1 MALILYCD
9 DLTQVPQS
17 LNTDICSISTFKW
30 QLSIV
35 VSVLLLVIGLHVL
48 RKWKYRLHHTLL
60 LYHNLRAAAALLLF
74 SLNTIEL
81 ARALL
86 PLSAE
91 QSQQKNTDDNNIAA
105 NMTYLVVG
113 SDLLWNALAALSL
126 TLILMWYHRVVEVKK
141 STNYLYFTCIIE
153 LFISFVRIYELAEIS
168 YFQSIYEME
177 ACLETLSVMSLLG
190 MAAIDGFTIY
200 KERFRPDYLEDYEKI
215 GYKHTLATFYSKACF
230 WWLTPLLWFG
240 YKEPLE
246 VEDLGQM
253 RLEDSARAHYDQF
266 LLIYKTAKV
275 KNGDRPPSL
284 WLCYLRSSWRMFT
297 LGGLL
302 KLCGDLCALIGPLA
316 IQQIVQYIESMYSTT
331 YASWLHSNNNN
342 NNGANNPNST
352 INDSPYTPGRA
363 LRSSV
368 GNHSYDSSE
377 IVRNRSITPGGIQN
391 LYSDHRNNT
400 SNSSSSSR
408 FGNFHDSSRIRL
420 QAAATNWIS
429 NALAAALTNTNTYS
443 TSGSSG
449 SGNGNGNN
457 NYNMHYISGPSAEAA
472 MITEP
477 SRALSVGLSSII
489 NTSTDDNNQMLNAGI
504 DYNDAQVQIYYPNW
518 LDLVSNGWAI
528 AWLVLLAALA
538 QGAFSQAST
547 HVLNMTGIR
556 IKTSLQGLI
565 YRKTLLLNSSV
576 GQSAAGGVVGYN
588 EASAAGV
595 GAGGGVDVTK
605 GKYLKTQANGA
616 VNIAT
621 AEEGRAGGKADVAAD
636 NAKNNGAEKAAD
648 ASGLSDVGAITNLM
662 SEDALNVMSF
672 FWIAHYVWAIPLKI
686 GVVMYLLYLKLGISA
701 IIGSFV
707 CILTMTPLQFLIG
720 RAMSIN
726 TDKVAECADQR
737 LRIIHDVLM
746 GIKAIKFNVWT
757 ESFVHR
763 IDEKRKKELKYLGWD
778 SFYFTL
784 MTILTHISSVLISYV
799 TLAAYVALEGDE
811 AEFTASR
818 LFSALALFQQL
829 TVPLL
834 IFPITVPIILSA
846 VVSTKRLERFL
857 SAREIHKQFEGIR
870 HMARILSKS
879 DASLDFYEV
888 QGKSTND
895 LTISESGSGD
905 SGLGF
910 VGDKHRVQREN
921 KLNERLALKLHIPES
936 PAPLAHSEPQTPL
949 TTNDPSIVDKHLLT
963 PRRNSEEH
971 LLGSAVG
978 RKLSQ
983 QRRDLLRNS
992 PYVVIRPRKFP
1003 GGAIAQPHAQLTPA
1017 QQLAHKRM
1025 DSWSRDSLVL
1035 KLPEDM
1041 AVSVR
1046 DAAFAW
1052 NPQYPEV
1059 RLLTLRNVTV
1069 PRSKLTMVVGKN
1081 GSGKTSLL
1089 SALLMEMPLLRGD
1102 IIWNKTS
1109 TIAFVPQQPWLL
1121 NANIREN
1128 ILFGESF
1135 RPRRYD
1141 FVLEACALKPD
1152 IELMPDA
1159 DFTVIGERGINL
1171 SGGQRQRIAIARAL
1185 YSSAN
1190 VVIMDD
1196 PFSSLDNE
1204 VARHIFEQS
1213 VQRMLLKAKRTV
1225 ILVTQQLQLTRHAD
1239 YLIVMKNGQLLATG
1253 GYKEIELKYPH
1264 IVAKWQTIIAKVNEQ
1279 TDDDERNMA
1288 AAARTACE
1296 RWKLYQNVTKLGLQ
1310 RTKSTKVMAAKTK
1323 TTAKVKAV
1331 AKPKTIRSDSREI
1344 VLNMEEGV
1352 VGDVR
1357 ANGDTIVELL
1367 DGEVSLPANAVNDVG
1382 VVAGDSNGKE
1392 LDEVDAVEEE
1402 DEDEGDDEDEEDDD
1416 DDEEEDLMTVQPLP
1430 SISRCRSG
1438 STYVNRIG
1446 ALHDTPTGAIP
1457 PRIPL
1462 TRQRSSHY
1470 GSRHLF
1476 YDAPLPTDECQM
1488 EDVILRRRRRS
1499 QRARRNSAQ
1508 DQQRP
1513 YSLIST
1519 GSSRLSATSTST
1531 TASAELRRSLFTNSV
1546 GSSAPS
1552 YMSGVSGNSL
1562 LSVDTG
1568 FAGGVEESPQ
1578 RTRSWQP
1585 QSAGSDE
1592 IVTKA
1597 HQKVSR
1603 NKSSPGCLVHSAQQ
1617 QQQQQQQKVNKEG
1630 AATVGL
1636 GSGFQQFLRRMS
1648 MRRTAAH
1655 IKPRPLSGTN
1665 SIRSITE
1672 ETTTN
1677 QSTPVS
1683 SSVPSIELSTVATP
1697 EADED
1702 QKDVTISE
1710 DDSWIVHIENEE
1722 VADATIDYKTLTNM
1736 TNTPLHNNDNKPPQ
1750 RRNPIKRSRSGIKRS
1765 AGRGANSAATT
1776 ATASI
1781 SSGYDAERK
1790 YGKIPAHIYLL
1801 YLRASGWRM
1810 VTIFFLTAL
1819 IWQGMRVYT
1828 DVWLQHWTDGS
1839 TGNGNIN
1846 VNSRDSGDN
1855 AWKRVDSMTMAV
1867 SPQAFN
1873 RFDTTGIN
1881 ETAATGVRAAAALL
1895 QAAAIKTA
1903 YNNSKVYNNGGSD
1916 NGHAED
1922 VTYYFHIYS
1931 AISCVCI
1938 VMALISTPVGQLAGC
1953 SARSNLHDQLLL
1965 AIMRKPLHFFQVT
1978 PLGRLM
1984 NRFGNDMAII
1994 DKKIAATSQRL
2005 LQFSLL
2011 CLCAVLIN
2019 VSITPWFILLTAP
2032 ICIVYYGIQKF
2043 YRCSARE
2050 LQRIENSTSSPVIS
2064 HLSETIQGVTT
2075 IRAYNQEA
2083 RFTEILFKRLE
2094 ANTIAFTILNTSNRW
2109 LGISLDFL
2117 GGFIVFI
2124 AVITAL
2130 VAASI
2135 SCNRYKSKFSNG
2147 NYNINEL
2154 LTPSPSLVGLAIN
2167 YTLLMP
2173 IYLNW
2178 VVKLLAD
2185 MEMYVGSVERIAY
2198 YAEIDQNV
2206 ETPLDITCDDD
2217 SAKAKA
2223 TGKSVNDTS
2232 VNFEVARVEYC
2243 KPRSLSVP
2251 LVMSNYESVPISWPR
2266 QGDISFENVSLRY
2279 EGQRDEVIKNLSL
2292 KIPYGQKIGICGR
2305 TGSGKSSLAMSLLGV
2320 LQTTAGRICIDD
2332 VDITKIHPDEVR
2344 MRVSMIPQDVHVFN
2358 LSIRENLNPT
2368 AYYAISELWDALE
2381 KVGLTSFVN
2390 QLPDNID
2397 TIVGDG
2403 GVQLSAG
2410 QRQLL
2415 CLARILLRGSVCLIL
2430 DEATSSLDSGAEQA
2444 LLTAA
2449 HNSFRGRTIITIA
2462 HRLSTILDYDRIIV
2476 LEQGRIIEDGTPAEL
2491 QQRKD
2496 GAFYGL
2502 LHSGHTVAGTACL

>member
-1 MALILYCD
+1 MTLILYCD
-9 DLTQVPQS
+9 DLTQVPQN

-35 VSVLLLVIGLHVL
+35 VSVWLLAIGIYVL

-60 LYHNLRAAAALLLF
+60 LYHNLRAATALLLF

-86 PLSAE
+86 PLSTDKL
-91 QSQQKNTDDNNIAA
+91 QQQGTDDNNITAES
-105 NMTYLVVG
+105 TYLIIS
-113 SDLLWNALAALSL
+113 SDLLWNALAALCL

-141 STNYLYFTCIIE
+141 STNYLYFTSLTE
-153 LFISFVRIYELAEIS
+153 LFIAFVRIYELAEIS
-168 YFQSIYEME
+168 YFQNIYEME
-177 ACLETLSVMSLLG
+177 ACLETLSALSLLG

-331 YASWLHSNNNN
+331 YALQFNNNN
-342 NNGANNPNST
+342 SSNNMNGT
-352 INDSPYTPGRA
+352 INDNSYATRTVRA
-363 LRSSV
+363 DVV
-368 GNHSYDSSE
+368 GNHNYDSSE
-377 IVRNRSITPGGIQN
+377 IVRNRSITPEGIQN
-391 LYSDHRNNT
+391 LYSDHRYNN
-400 SNSSSSSR
+400 SNSSSSSSR

-429 NALAAALTNTNTYS
+429 NALAAALTTTNTYS
-443 TSGSSG
+443 QSS
-449 SGNGNGNN
+449 SSNSISNN
-457 NYNMHYISGPSAEAA
+457 NYNMQHINGPSTTAA
-472 MITEP
+472 MLTAP
-477 SRALSVGLSSII
+477 SQALSIGLSSLI
-489 NTSTDDNNQMLNAGI
+489 NTTSTITSTTNDNNQMLNAGI
-504 DYNDAQVQIYYPNW
+504 DYNDAEVQIYYPNW

-576 GQSAAGGVVGYN
+576 GQSSSAANGGVGQN
-588 EASAAGV
+588 EASVGDAA
-595 GAGGGVDVTK
+595 VTK
-605 GKYLKTQANGA
+605 GKHLKTQANGVDNTA
-616 VNIAT
+616 AAAAA
-621 AEEGRAGGKADVAAD
+621 AEEGKAGGKADVAAG
-636 NAKNNGAEKAAD
+636 NAQGNGAKATD

-720 RAMSIN
+720 RAMSFN

-846 VVSTKRLERFL
+846 VVSTERLERFL

-879 DASLDFYEV
+879 DASLDYYEV
-888 QGKSTND
+888 QGKSIND
-895 LTISESGSGD
+895 LTVSESGSGD

-910 VGDKHRVQREN
+910 AGDKYRVQREN

-949 TTNDPSIVDKHLLT
+949 TTNDPSTADRHLLT

-971 LLGSAVG
+971 LLSSAAG

-1003 GGAIAQPHAQLTPA
+1003 GSASAQAHAQLTPA

-1046 DAAFAW
+1046 DACFAW
-1052 NPQYPEV
+1052 NPQYPET
-1059 RLLTLRNVTV
+1059 LTLRNVTV
-1069 PRSKLTMVVGKN
+1069 PRGKLTMVLGKN

-1213 VQRMLLKAKRTV
+1213 VQRMLLKARRTV
-1225 ILVTQQLQLTRHAD
+1225 ILVTQQLQLTQHAD
-1239 YLIVMKNGQLLATG
+1239 YLIVMKNGQLQATG

-1279 TDDDERNMA
+1279 TDEDECNMA
-1288 AAARTACE
+1288 AAGKTARE

-1310 RTKSTKVMAAKTK
+1310 RSKSSKVMGTKTK
-1323 TTAKVKAV
+1323 AKAKATATTKAKA
-1331 AKPKTIRSDSREI
+1331 IRSASCEI
-1344 VLNMEEGV
+1344 VLNMEDGGV
-1352 VGDVR
+1352 VGGV
-1357 ANGDTIVELL
+1357 GDATGATIVELP
-1367 DGEVSLPANAVNDVG
+1367 DREASLRTTNVVNDAVVVG
-1382 VVAGDSNGKE
+1382 DNSGKA
-1392 LDEVDAVEEE
+1392 LDEVDAVEEDDDE
-1402 DEDEGDDEDEEDDD
+1402 DEDEEEEDDEDDEED
-1416 DDEEEDLMTVQPLP
+1416 DLMTVQPLP

-1438 STYVNRIG
+1438 SAYIHRIG
-1446 ALHDTPTGAIP
+1446 SLHDTPTGAIP
-1457 PRIPL
+1457 ARIPL
-1462 TRQRSSHY
+1462 TRQRSNNY

-1476 YDAPLPTDECQM
+1476 YDAPLPIDECQM

-1499 QRARRNSAQ
+1499 QRIRRDSVQ
-1508 DQQRP
+1508 DHHRP

-1531 TASAELRRSLFTNSV
+1531 TASAEIRRSLFTNSI
-1546 GSSAPS
+1546 GSSVPS
-1552 YMSGVSGNSL
+1552 YMSGFSGNSL

-1568 FAGGVEESPQ
+1568 FGV
-1578 RTRSWQP
+1578 
-1585 QSAGSDE
+1585 
-1592 IVTKA
+1592 
-1597 HQKVSR
+1597 
-1603 NKSSPGCLVHSAQQ
+1603 
-1617 QQQQQQQKVNKEG
+1617 G
-1630 AATVGL
+1630 ADC
-1636 GSGFQQFLRRMS
+1636 
-1648 MRRTAAH
+1648 
-1655 IKPRPLSGTN
+1655 KPRPLSGTN

-1672 ETTTN
+1672 EGTPN
-1677 QSTPVS
+1677 QSTSYS
-1683 SSVPSIELSTVATP
+1683 SSVPSIELSTVTTP
-1697 EADED
+1697 ELSED
-1702 QKDVTISE
+1702 QKDAIISE
-1710 DDSWIVHIENEE
+1710 DDSWIVRIENEE
-1722 VADATIDYKTLTNM
+1722 VADVNIDYKTLTNM
-1736 TNTPLHNNDNKPPQ
+1736 TNTPLNSNDTKPPQ
-1750 RRNPIKRSRSGIKRS
+1750 RRNTIKRSRSGIKRS
-1765 AGRGANSAATT
+1765 AGRGANSAA
-1776 ATASI
+1776 ATA
-1781 SSGYDAERK
+1781 SGYDAERK

-1839 TGNGNIN
+1839 TGNGSIN
-1846 VNSRDSGDN
+1846 VNGRDSGDN
-1855 AWKRVDSMTMAV
+1855 AWKRADRMTMAATT
-1867 SPQAFN
+1867 PQAFN
-1873 RFDTTGIN
+1873 RFDTTGMN
-1881 ETAATGVRAAAALL
+1881 ATTAATIAIRAAAASLP
-1895 QAAAIKTA
+1895 AAVINTA
-1903 YNNSKVYNNGGSD
+1903 YNNNNSHVYNNVSSG

-1931 AISCVCI
+1931 VISCVCI
-1938 VMALISTPVGQLAGC
+1938 VMAVISTPAGQLAGC
-1953 SARSNLHDQLLL
+1953 NARSNLHDQLLL

-2032 ICIVYYGIQKF
+2032 ICVVYYGIQKF

-2124 AVITAL
+2124 AIITAL
-2130 VAASI
+2130 VAATI
-2135 SCNRYKSKFSNG
+2135 SCSRYSTKFH
-2147 NYNINEL
+2147 NIPEL
-2154 LTPSPSLVGLAIN
+2154 LTPTPSLVGLAIN

-2206 ETPLDITCDDD
+2206 ETPLDITCGDETAGN
-2217 SAKAKA
+2217 AKKLKSKSS
-2223 TGKSVNDTS
+2223 GKYGKDAS
-2232 VNFEVARVEYC
+2232 VNFEVARVEFC

-2251 LVMSNYESVPISWPR
+2251 LVMSNYEPVPISWPR

-2279 EGQRDEVIKNLSL
+2279 EGQRDEVIKNLTL
-2292 KIPYGQKIGICGR
+2292 EIPYGQRIGICGR

-2368 AYYAISELWDALE
+2368 SYYAISELWDALD

-2430 DEATSSLDSGAEQA
+2430 DEATSSLDSAAEQA

-2476 LEQGRIIEDGTPAEL
+2476 LEQGRIIEDDTPAAL

-2496 GAFYGL
+2496 GTFYNL
-2502 LHSGHTVAGTACL
+2502 LHSGRTVVDTIGSQNLNNLQQEKQS